1 MQLITWANLLTL
13 GRLLVIVPCAWAI
26 LSDQWPLAAGLFTL
40 AVFSD
45 FLDGPLARRY
55 GQASAFGGLLDHA
68 TDALFVAT
76 CLAAL
81 AWSGYVNAWLPGL
94 VLLAFSQYMLDS
106 KALSG
111 QILRTNWLG
120 RNNGIGY
127 YVLVGIPV
135 VRNALALSWPGD
147 VLIELFAWLL
157 LATTAASMIER
168 AIVFAR
174 MRA

>member
-1 MQLITWANLLTL
+1 MKLITWANLLTI
-13 GRLLVIVPCAWAI
+13 GRLLVILPCAWAI
-26 LSDQWPLAAGLFTL
+26 LSDEWLLAAVLFTL
-40 AVFSD
+40 AVISD

-55 GQASAFGGLLDHA
+55 SQASAFGGLLDHA
-68 TDALFVAT
+68 TDALFVSA

-81 AWSGYVNAWLPGL
+81 AWSGYVNPLLPGL

-111 QILRTNWLG
+111 QTLRTNWLG

-135 VRNALALSWPGD
+135 VRNALALSWPSD
-147 VLIELFAWLL
+147 SVVELLAWLL
-157 LATTAASMIER
+157 LATTAVSMLER
-168 AIVFAR
+168 AAVYVR
-174 MRA
+174 TRS

>member
-1 MQLITWANLLTL
+1 MQLITWANLLTI
-13 GRLLVIVPCAWAI
+13 GRLLAILPCTWAI
-26 LSDQWPLAAGLFTL
+26 LSDQWPIAAVLFTL
-40 AVFSD
+40 AVISD

-68 TDALFVAT
+68 TDALFVST

-81 AWSGYVNAWLPGL
+81 AWTGYVNAWLPGF
-94 VLLAFSQYMLDS
+94 VVLAFSQYMLDS
-106 KALSG
+106 KALAG

-135 VRNALALSWPGD
+135 VRNALELSWPSD
-147 VLIELFAWLL
+147 RVIELLAWLL
-157 LATTAASMIER
+157 LATTAISMLER
-168 AIVFAR
+168 ACVYLR
-174 MRA
+174 TRT